1 MKLFRFFIYIISL
14 MILLMLPIYATARIL
29 LPEWLKSQISSNL
42 PANSIIQFGE
52 IKTNTLL
59 GMSISSLIFHDRDK
73 SFSIILKDL
82 SFMPNLSFNN
92 PATFSINEID
102 IISKINKIKFLK
114 LEGSVIFDKDFK
126 KENLI
131 FSGDFESLNSDEK
144 NFVSNVSNINFIL
157 KGIFSEEKNLNLRAD
172 NMFVDYQSPLGKVN
186 MKGKNVSIDTKI
198 KDIFLGDFEID
209 NFELDFSNLGSNNS
223 KRFIRGDELIGSIE
237 LKKDVNWTMPI
248 KFKTKNLSSP
258 QVSNIELLSVS
269 AKGEWPN
276 GFDNCTWEKLFSDQ
290 KACGKMINVKDLIL
304 NLEDEGNLLTME
316 GLGVCVAP
324 ESGCPQKINSKIYSK
339 GTSQI
344 FSKIMM
350 TGIINPIIGGILLAS
365 LLSSPNVTDINIDHQ
380 VKLEVLGSNI
390 LINGQ
395 KIF

>member
-1 MKLFRFFIYIISL
+1 

-82 SFMPNLSFNN
+82 SILPNLSFNN

-102 IISKINKIKFLK
+102 IISKINKIKFLR
-114 LEGSVIFDKDFK
+114 LEGSVTFDKDFK

-131 FSGDFESLNSDEK
+131 FSGDFQSLNSDEK

-172 NMFVDYQSPLGKVN
+172 NMFVDYQSPLGKIN

-198 KDIFLGDFEID
+198 KDIFIGDFEID

-223 KRFIRGDELIGSIE
+223 KRIIRGDELIGSIE
-237 LKKDVNWTMPI
+237 LRKDVNWTIPI